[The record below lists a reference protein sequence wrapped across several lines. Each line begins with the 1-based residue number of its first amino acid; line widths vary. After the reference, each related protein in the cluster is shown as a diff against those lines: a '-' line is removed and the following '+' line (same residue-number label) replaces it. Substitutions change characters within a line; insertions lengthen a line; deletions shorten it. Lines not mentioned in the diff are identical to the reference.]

1 MFKKLFI
8 ILLVIGL
15 LGISM
20 TALAV
25 EKKVLKVTAE
35 GWYFN
40 KYPLEKVA
48 ELFIKDHPEVTF
60 EWTKAGDFE
69 VAPLMLAWSRNN
81 YIADIAIVASP
92 SEAVA
97 FQAKGLIVD
106 FEDVLKGEYAKDK
119 WLPSFLNEC
128 TIDGKVYAIP
138 TDAEIMT
145 LVARKD
151 YAAEA
156 GLTDENG
163 NIIPPKTLD
172 DLYTYLEKLTIKDKS
187 GNTIRYGM
195 DVNWDVAYM
204 IYTYFSG
211 IQALR
216 GTIYDENGNLDFSS
230 KEALDLLNFWQHGV
244 KEGLISTSSL
254 VDHSGPRN
262 NMKSG
267 LAAIMWED
275 HARVIEIGKVVG
287 EDKLEIVPIPDA
299 LTNGTISY
307 CMSLMIPKTAQNITL
322 AKAFVLEQFN
332 SDWLA
337 HYLMDNWGKLLGLKR
352 HLEGRK
358 DLPIWQTISKISE
371 KTVSLPKMI
380 DHARLVD
387 LMTTEIHNMLKM
399 DQTPEETLANIRQKS
414 STLNLVK

>member
-1 MFKKLFI
+1 MFKKFMI

-25 EKKVLKVTAE
+25 EKKELKITAE
-35 GWYFN
+35 AWYFN
-40 KYPLEKVA
+40 KYPLEKAA

-60 EWTKAGDFE
+60 TWSKAGDFE
-69 VAPLMLAWSRNN
+69 VAPLMLAWSRDN
-81 YIADIAIVASP
+81 YIADIAIVATP
-92 SEAVA
+92 SEAVS
-97 FQAKGLIVD
+97 FQAKGLLVD

-119 WLPSFLNEC
+119 WLKGFLDEC

-151 YAAEA
+151 YATEA

-163 NIIPPKTLD
+163 NIIPPRTLND
-172 DLYTYLEKLTIKDKS
+172 FYNYLKKLTIKDES
-187 GNTIRYGM
+187 GKTVRYGM
-195 DVNWDVAYM
+195 DVNWSNEYM

-216 GTIYDENGNLDFSS
+216 GTIYDEDNNLDFSS
-230 KEALDLLNFWQHGV
+230 KEALELLSFWQRGV

-262 NMKSG
+262 SMKSG

-275 HARVIEIGKVVG
+275 HARVIEVGQVVG
-287 EDKLEIVPIPDA
+287 QDKLEIVPIPDA

-307 CMSLMIPKTAQNITL
+307 CMSLVIPKTAQNKEL
-322 AKAFVLEQFN
+322 AKAFVLEQLNANWFAQ
-332 SDWLA
+332 D
-337 HYLMDNWGKLLGLKR
+337 LMDNWGKLLGMKR
-352 HLEGRK
+352 QLESRI
-358 DLPIWQTISKISE
+358 DLPIWKTVSEILE
-371 KTVSLPKMI
+371 KTVSLPHMV

-387 LMTTEIHNMLKM
+387 IMTTEIQNMLKLE
-399 DQTPEETLANIRQKS
+399 QTSEETLANIRQKTS
-414 STLNLVK
+414 KLNLIN

>member
-1 MFKKLFI
+1 MFKKLVI

-25 EKKVLKVTAE
+25 EKKVLKITAE

-48 ELFIKDHPEVTF
+48 ELFIEDHPEVTF

-69 VAPLMLAWSRNN
+69 VAPLMLAWSRDN

-92 SEAVA
+92 SEVVA
-97 FQAKGLIVD
+97 FQAKGLVVD

-119 WLPSFLNEC
+119 WLPGFLDEC
-128 TIDGKVYAIP
+128 TINGKVYAIP

-145 LVARKD
+145 LIARKD
-151 YAAEA
+151 YAAEV

-163 NIIPPKTLD
+163 NIIPPRTLD
-172 DLYTYLEKLTIKDKS
+172 DLYNYLKKLTIKDESEK
-187 GNTIRYGM
+187 TIRYGM
-195 DVNWDVAYM
+195 DVNWCREYM

-230 KEALDLLNFWQHGV
+230 KEALDLLSFWQRGV
-244 KEGLISTSSL
+244 KEGLISISSL

-267 LAAIMWED
+267 LTAIMWED
-275 HARVIEIGKVVG
+275 HARVIQIGKVIG

-332 SDWLA
+332 ADWFA
-337 HYLMDNWGKLLGLKR
+337 HYLMDNWGKLLGMKR
-352 HLEGRK
+352 HLEGRI
-358 DLPIWQTISKISE
+358 DLPIW
-371 KTVSLPKMI
+371 KTVSKLLANAPSLPKMV

-387 LMTTEIHNMLKM
+387 IMTVEIHNMLKM
-399 DQTPEETLANIRQKS
+399 DQTPEETLANIRQES
-414 STLNLVK
+414 SKLNLIK